1 MWKTVTLGDVC
12 DFQNGF
18 AFKSSL
24 FKENG
29 KPILRISNI
38 QNEEID
44 TRKTVY
50 FDAKDYDTDF
60 SRYEVKPDDLLIAMS
75 GATTGKIGFNKT
87 DTTYYLNQRV
97 GNLKPKP
104 TLDKVFLYYLL
115 STKVQENLSISKGA
129 AQPNLSSEQIKN
141 ISFSLPPLAEQQRI
155 VAKLDAAFA
164 EIDGVIGQTEKKI
177 HHAKLLMQR
186 TIDESIKGE
195 SSDMLKV
202 KLDEFCDIKHGFAF
216 DGKSFSVSD
225 DESKPIVLTPGN
237 FAENGTTKFND
248 KNTKRLQIE
257 YDKKLLFSTDDLVI
271 VMTDLSS
278 KMLLLGKPAFVK
290 QSNILHNQRIGLV
303 KNSEQIIVND
313 YLYFYF
319 RTTNYLNEIKKTAS
333 GTMVRHTAP
342 KRILRNTITAPKSL
356 SEQRA
361 ISTKI
366 TMSLSKSE
374 NLIDIYKTK
383 VSNLL
388 SLKSAILAQELQSEA
403 A

>member
-1 MWKTVTLGDVC
+1 MWKTVKLGDLLEV
-12 DFQNGF
+12 QNGY
-18 AFKSSL
+18 AFNSKQFSSEGEVPL
-24 FKENG
+24 
-29 KPILRISNI
+29 IRIRDLKAGVST
-38 QNEEID
+38 Q
-44 TRKTVY
+44 TRYTGE
-50 FDAKDYDTDF
+50 
-60 SRYEVKPDDLLIAMS
+60 YEDKYIVKKGDLLIGMDGEFRCYEWKGVDAL
-75 GATTGKIGFNKT
+75 
-87 DTTYYLNQRV
+87 LNQRV
-97 GNLKPKP
+97 CRLQNFKGDLLKR
-104 TLDKVFLYYLL
+104 YLL
-115 STKVQENLSISKGA
+115 YVINNQLKEIEDVTGFTTVKH
-129 AQPNLSSEQIKN
+129 LSSTTIKKIN
-141 ISFSLPPLAEQQRI
+141 LPLPPLAEQQRI

-164 EIDGVIGQTEKKI
+164 EIDGIIGQTEKKI
-177 HHAKLLMQR
+177 HHAKLLMQK

-257 YDKKLLFSTDDLVI
+257 YDKKLLFSSDDLVV

-303 KNSEQIIVND
+303 KNNEQMIVND

-388 SLKSAILAQELQSEA
+388 SLKAAILAQELTPPSGSEA

>member
-1 MWKTVTLGDVC
+1 MWKTVKLGDLLEV
-12 DFQNGF
+12 QNGY
-18 AFKSSL
+18 AFNSKQFSSEGEVPL
-24 FKENG
+24 
-29 KPILRISNI
+29 IRIRDLKAGVST
-38 QNEEID
+38 Q
-44 TRKTVY
+44 TRYTGE
-50 FDAKDYDTDF
+50 
-60 SRYEVKPDDLLIAMS
+60 YEDKYIVKKGDLLIGMDGEFRCYEWKGVDAL
-75 GATTGKIGFNKT
+75 
-87 DTTYYLNQRV
+87 LNQRV
-97 GNLKPKP
+97 CRLQNFKGDLLKR
-104 TLDKVFLYYLL
+104 YLL
-115 STKVQENLSISKGA
+115 YVINNQLKEIEDVTGFTTVKH
-129 AQPNLSSEQIKN
+129 LSSTTIKKIN
-141 ISFSLPPLAEQQRI
+141 LPLPPLAEQQRI

-164 EIDGVIGQTEKKI
+164 EIDGIIGQTEKKI
-177 HHAKLLMQR
+177 HHAKLLMQK

-257 YDKKLLFSTDDLVI
+257 YDKKLLFSSDDLVV

-303 KNSEQIIVND
+303 KNNEQMIVND

-388 SLKSAILAQELQSEA
+388 SLKAAILAQELTPPSESEA